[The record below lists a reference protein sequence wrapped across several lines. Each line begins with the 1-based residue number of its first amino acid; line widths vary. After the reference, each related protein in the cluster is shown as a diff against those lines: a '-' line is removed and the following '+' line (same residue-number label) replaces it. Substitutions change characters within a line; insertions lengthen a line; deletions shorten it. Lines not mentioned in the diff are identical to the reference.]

1 MLTITY
7 HIGNLHHTV
16 PYFLLSLYIYCS
28 YFSTP
33 FTCHSPCQLTNFK
46 FFMIFITN
54 VIFFTYNKDMK
65 EMIIFL
71 KNNITELQHRRIGK
85 EAFIKKKIILL
96 RSGLYV

>member
-1 MLTITY
+1 
-7 HIGNLHHTV
+7 
-16 PYFLLSLYIYCS
+16 
-28 YFSTP
+28 
-33 FTCHSPCQLTNFK
+33 
-46 FFMIFITN
+46 
-54 VIFFTYNKDMK
+54 MK